1 MAGPCLLR
9 LACLLLL
16 GFRML
21 SSMSDARGADRI
33 KSDERVLFFPAVASE
48 DPQTGRWTAEIHGWI
63 YEPETDDIARR
74 SMLAALKEIVDPDPQ
89 LTVEVGRRLTE
100 RARLFVVD
108 NERGKRIG
116 IRIAGES
123 VTLPASGVDGHFLGT
138 VELTP
143 EQIKGHAANG
153 VITFHAE
160 NCGEVRYEGTLRL
173 LPVMGLMVISD
184 IDDTIK
190 VSEVLNKRRLLART
204 FLEEYEAVGGMAE
217 LYWTLDE
224 RGAAFHYISAS
235 PWQLFP
241 SLEAFRS
248 REKFPV
254 ATWTLKRLRL
264 KDESLLELLASPEE
278 YKIPL
283 IEKELRKF
291 PMRKFLLIGDDGE
304 QDPEVY
310 GEIAR
315 RHPEQIER
323 IWIRQVPGSHG
334 GDDRYANAFRDLPQR
349 LWKSFERAEELRRD
363 LDEVAPKPEVSA
375 KKPDK

>member
-160 NCGEVRYEGTLRL
+160 NSGEVRALERGVGAEG
-173 LPVMGLMVISD
+173 VG
-184 IDDTIK
+184 
-190 VSEVLNKRRLLART
+190 LARQAEARGDDAVAGAVVEGGGEQAHLHAAL
-204 FLEEYEAVGGMAE
+204 FVVVRHLQQRGRLAGVHRGVAEEQLRHRGQVAKTSSSCLVHAAFCS
-217 LYWTLDE
+217 
-224 RGAAFHYISAS
+224 GAA
-235 PWQLFP
+235 
-241 SLEAFRS
+241 
-248 REKFPV
+248 K
-254 ATWTLKRLRL
+254 
-264 KDESLLELLASPEE
+264 LAS
-278 YKIPL
+278 KL
-283 IEKELRKF
+283 F
-291 PMRKFLLIGDDGE
+291 FAS
-304 QDPEVY
+304 V
-310 GEIAR
+310 
-315 RHPEQIER
+315 
-323 IWIRQVPGSHG
+323 
-334 GDDRYANAFRDLPQR
+334 
-349 LWKSFERAEELRRD
+349 
-363 LDEVAPKPEVSA
+363 
-375 KKPDK
+375 